1 MHNYFPSKIKA
12 TSTFPQDFSFLKMK
26 KYQQCYLSEGELAN
40 WANSFSSVQNC
51 TSPEEEKGRI
61 TPALATGEVENIL
74 QNRLDTCHMAVSSE
88 TPI

>member
-26 KYQQCYLSEGELAN
+26 KYQQCYLGEGEFAN

-61 TPALATGEVENIL
+61 TPALATGKVENIL